1 MDFNLD
7 FSQLHVLVIGD
18 VMIDRYI
25 KGVTHRISPEA
36 PVPVVVKQEEFDKLG
51 GAANVAYNCKML
63 GAKVS
68 MASVIGDDPDGDR
81 IIEML
86 ADHDINTTLVLK
98 DATRPTTVKTR
109 VVVKG
114 QQLLRIDAE
123 SEAWIDGA
131 LEHHFIDIVMRFIQI
146 QKPDIVIFE
155 DYNKGVLKVN
165 VIEKVLGHCK
175 TVGVPTAIDPKA
187 KNFFAYQGATI
198 FKPNLKEVKEALNLD
213 SIDTSAES
221 MKLVHEM
228 LQTQLNHHYSFITL
242 SEKGVFVAG
251 DDEYYTFPAHLRN
264 IVDVSGAGDTVIAV
278 AALTYAATQDIAL
291 MASASNIAGGL
302 VCEQSGVVPITFEQL
317 QQEYKRIYN

>member
-25 KGVTHRISPEA
+25 KGVTNRVSPEA
-36 PVPVVVKQEEFDKLG
+36 PVPVVVKQEESDKLG
-51 GAANVAYNCKML
+51 GAANVAFNCKML

-68 MASVIGDDPDGDR
+68 MASVVGDDDNGSR
-81 IIEML
+81 IVEML
-86 ADHDINTTLVLK
+86 DAHQINTTLVLK
-98 DATRPTTVKTR
+98 DDTRPTTVKTR
-109 VVVKG
+109 IVVKG
-114 QQLLRIDAE
+114 QQLLRIDEE
-123 SEAWIDGA
+123 SEAWIEGP
-131 LEHHFIDIVMRFIQI
+131 LEHHFIDIVMRYIQI

-175 TVGVPTAIDPKA
+175 TVGVPTAVDPKA

-213 SIDTSAES
+213 SIDTTPES
-221 MKLVHEM
+221 MRLVHDM
-228 LQTQLNHHYSFITL
+228 LHTQLNHVYSFITL
-242 SEKGVFVAG
+242 SEKGVFVASA
-251 DDEYYTFPAHLRN
+251 DEQYTFPAHLRN

-302 VCEQSGVVPITFEQL
+302 VCEQVGVVPITFEQL
-317 QQEYKRIYN
+317 QQEYKRIHN